1 MFGQFGDRSYKWDN
15 GLLLLFF
22 AFVFKNNFAGSRL
35 ENDVHVRV
43 PFAPKLCDYADTG
56 FQLDLLVQENIFVT
70 GSI

>member
-1 MFGQFGDRSYKWDN
+1 MFGQFGDRSYERQRIIVI
-15 GLLLLFF
+15 FF
-22 AFVFKNNFAGSRL
+22 LCFFFFKIGSRL
-35 ENDVHVRV
+35 ENHVHVRV